1 MIDRRNSGTT
11 TLHTLLLAGEAVAW
25 WLGLEWALEAL
36 GWMDF
41 VPMLP
46 APAYPTAVSL
56 GILAAMATL
65 PGLDRNLSGLGWS
78 GALRLSF
85 RQTLSVAGAVFTL
98 AVGLKDPGISRVF
111 LALYLCSLAV
121 LLVPCNRYQPGAL
134 LRLLYRREERVPTLI
149 LGDPTCFPN
158 LSGWLRLQGK
168 LGLKPAGL
176 VRYRG
181 RVPDLPGLPI
191 AGEFED
197 LKTAIAATGAKQV
210 LMLHLP
216 WNSEDADHLA
226 QVCAAGGCRLLIHNH
241 LTTRLAYPLRLLVQ
255 DGSSFLSF
263 QDEPLEDPLNR
274 LLKRAFDLAVALPV
288 TVFVLQP
295 LILAA
300 WIVQRFQSPGPVLF
314 VQPRTGRDGTTFWIL
329 KLRTMHV
336 GDGRDV
342 PQTAAH
348 DPRVYPFGRFLRRT
362 SLDELPQ
369 FLNVL
374 AGQMSVVGPRPH
386 FVQHDREFAEAI
398 NEYRVRFFVK
408 PGITGLAQA
417 HGFRGEL
424 RSPEAVRQRIALDLL
439 YIHSWS
445 VWLDLT
451 IVARTVQQVFA
462 PPPGAR

>member
-11 TLHTLLLAGEAVAW
+11 TLHALLLAGEAVAW
-25 WLGLEWALEAL
+25 WLGLQWGLEAMKL
-36 GWMDF
+36 MSF

-46 APAYPTAVSL
+46 APAYPTAVGL
-56 GILAAMATL
+56 GLLTAMATL
-65 PGLDRNLSGLGWS
+65 PRQDQNLSGLGWS

-98 AVGLKDPGISRVF
+98 AVGLKDPGISRIF
-111 LALYLCSLAV
+111 LALYLASLGV
-121 LLVPCNRYQPGAL
+121 LLVPFNRYQPGAL
-134 LRLLYRREERVPTLI
+134 LRLLYRREDRMPTLI

-158 LSGWLRLQGK
+158 LRAWLRLQAK

-181 RVPDLPGLPI
+181 QVPDLPGLPV

-197 LKTAIAATGAKQV
+197 LKAAIAATGARQV

-216 WNSEDADHLA
+216 WNSDDANHLA
-226 QVCAAGGCRLLIHNH
+226 QVCAGSACRLLIHNH
-241 LTTRLAYPLRLLVQ
+241 LTTRLAYPLRLLLQ
-255 DGSSFLSF
+255 DGASFLSF

-288 TVFVLQP
+288 TVFLLQP
-295 LILAA
+295 LIVVVA
-300 WIVQRFQSPGPVLF
+300 IVQRFQSPGPVLF
-314 VQPRTGRDGTTFWIL
+314 RQPRTGRDGSTFWIL
-329 KLRTMHV
+329 KLRTMHTS
-336 GDGRDV
+336 DGRDAR
-342 PQTAAH
+342 QTAAG

-417 HGFRGEL
+417 HGLRGEMHT
-424 RSPEAVRQRIALDLL
+424 PEAIRQRIALDLL

-445 VWLDLT
+445 VWLDFT
-451 IVARTVQQVFA
+451 IVARTVQQIFA

>member
-11 TLHTLLLAGEAVAW
+11 TLHTLMLAGEAVAW
-25 WLGLEWALEAL
+25 WLGLHWGLEAL
-36 GWMDF
+36 GVMDF

-46 APAYPTAVSL
+46 APAYPTAVGL

-65 PGLDRNLSGLGWS
+65 PRLDRNLSGLGWS

-98 AVGLKDPGISRVF
+98 AVGLKDPGISRIF
-111 LALYLCSLAV
+111 LALYLGSLAI
-121 LLVPCNRYQPGAL
+121 LLVPLNRYQPGAL
-134 LRLLYRREERVPTLI
+134 LRLLYRRGERMPTLI
-149 LGDPTCFPN
+149 LGDASCFPN
-158 LSGWLRLQGK
+158 LREWLRLQGK

-181 RVPDLPGLPI
+181 QAPDLPGLPV

-197 LKTAIAATGAKQV
+197 LPAAIAATGARQV

-216 WNSEDADHLA
+216 WDSADADHLA
-226 QVCAAGGCRLLIHNH
+226 QVCAASGCRLLIHNQ
-241 LTTRLAYPLRLLVQ
+241 LTTRLAYPLRLLLQ

-274 LLKRAFDLAVALPV
+274 LFKRALDLALALPV
-288 TVFVLQP
+288 TVLVLQP
-295 LILAA
+295 LIVVA
-300 WIVQRFQSPGPVLF
+300 WLVQRFQSPGPVLF
-314 VQPRTGRDGTTFWIL
+314 LQPRTGRDGSTFWIL

-336 GDGRDV
+336 TPGSDDR
-342 PQTAAH
+342 QTAAG

-386 FVQHDREFAEAI
+386 YVQHDREFARAI

-417 HGFRGEL
+417 HGLRGEL
-424 RSPEAVRQRIALDLL
+424 STPEAIRQRLALDLL
-439 YIHSWS
+439 YIHTWS

-451 IVARTVQQVFA
+451 IIARTFRQVFA